1 MDKSTTTAREDRLIE
16 ENAKLKAKNKSL
28 RAENKE
34 LKTAIRIHEGTERVR
49 LATSGTRWG

>member
-1 MDKSTTTAREDRLIE
+1 MCTDYKEMIE
-16 ENAKLKAKNKSL
+16 ELEAENEKLKAKNKSL